1 MDGGDR
7 TGGASGGGQK
17 ITIFGILTVKI
28 YIICTYME
36 ISQTR
41 VKKRD
46 HAQKS
51 TICDCLTFEK
61 NIVHSEKHIS
71 SNDCALFCKSEK
83 LHRWCGLVPLRF
95 IDRSM

>member
-1 MDGGDR
+1 
-7 TGGASGGGQK
+7 
-17 ITIFGILTVKI
+17 
-28 YIICTYME
+28 ME

-51 TICDCLTFEK
+51 TVCDCLTFEK

-71 SNDCALFCKSEK
+71 SNHCALFCKSEK